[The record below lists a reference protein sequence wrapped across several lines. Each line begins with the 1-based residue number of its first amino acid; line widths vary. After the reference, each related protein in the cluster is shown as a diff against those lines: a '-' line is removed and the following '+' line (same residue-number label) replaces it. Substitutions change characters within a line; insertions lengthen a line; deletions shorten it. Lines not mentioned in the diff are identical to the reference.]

1 MSRTP
6 DYNVK
11 ALNKRTGDRTGK
23 IGAGWKNEDGSIS
36 VKLDMFVTIAYD
48 PDLLVTLFVND
59 RPAPDPSDTFTDPFA
74 PATKKP
80 RARKVKPSGM
90 AALPVSVRHR
100 LGDK

>member
-74 PATKKP
+74 PVAKKP

-90 AALPVSVRHR
+90 AALPVSVHHR